1 MPTVRSISKP
11 MKKTRQEIIDSFELF
26 LKYIFQEI
34 QGKQLIGY
42 KKYIYKIVDTLQDLV
57 DGKLRNNHGDIKDI
71 IITIPPRFGKSEI
84 ANISFMAW
92 VMAKNPQANFLS
104 ISSSAKLA
112 TIMVGKTLDI
122 MKHPAYKKIAPL
134 TTISSSTKGR
144 LHFMTTKGGNVAG
157 IGAGGT
163 ITGRGAGS
171 SDILNK
177 EFAGAIIIDD
187 PLQAS
192 DTFTQKRNT
201 INEWF
206 FDAIFSRRNTTN
218 TPFIIIQQR
227 LHHNDLVGYILK
239 DAEPNQWEIINIP
252 AIDENGEPLLAERMP
267 LYKLEELKRRDP
279 HTFYTQYQQD
289 VTTFQQAY
297 LFGREFVFY
306 HEKIPEPI
314 FSFMTTD
321 FAISSKENADYTC
334 FILWYVVLIDAMPK
348 LVVASLKR
356 YKLTPSLAVDAFV
369 EFLKEI
375 KNNNVY
381 PKYVFFENVAQT
393 SIYKDFID
401 KLLQNEGLFA
411 SFINAT
417 AERNRDKITRFRE
430 IQYPYEKY
438 GLHLLEKNPNENH
451 ELTSELFDVTN
462 EIDDIPH
469 DDIVD
474 CIADA
479 FYYFYIDRGMWDAEI
494 LPYINNINEDNKTLI
509 DMFKEQLLEKEIKN

>member
-1 MPTVRSISKP
+1 
-11 MKKTRQEIIDSFELF
+11 MKKTSKEIRDSFQLF
-26 LKYIFQEI
+26 LSYTFANIHNK
-34 QGKQLIGY
+34 KLVGY
-42 KKYIYKIVDTLQDLV
+42 QKYIYKIVNTLQDLV
-57 DGKLRNNHGDIKDI
+57 DGKLRNDYGDIKDL

-84 ANISFMAW
+84 ANISFIAW
-92 VMAKNPQANFLS
+92 VMARNPKANFLT
-104 ISSSAKLA
+104 ISSSAKLS

-122 MKHPAYKKIAPL
+122 IKHNAYRSIAPE
-134 TTISSSTKGR
+134 TIISSSTKGR
-144 LHFMTTKGGNVAG
+144 LHFMTTQGGNVAG

-192 DTFTQKRNT
+192 DTFTAKRTT

-227 LHHNDLVGYILK
+227 LHHNDLVGYILQ
-239 DAEPNQWEIINIP
+239 DAPKNQWEVISIP

-267 LYKLEELKRRDP
+267 LYKLEELKKRDP

-289 VTTFQQAY
+289 VTTFQQIY
-297 LFGREFVFY
+297 LFDREHVIY
-306 HEKIPEPI
+306 HESLPEPI
-314 FSFMTTD
+314 FSFVTTD
-321 FAISSKENADYTC
+321 FAISSKENADFTC
-334 FILWYVVLIDAMPK
+334 FILWYVVLINKEPK
-348 LVVASLKR
+348 LAVKRLKR
-356 YKLTPSLAVDAFV
+356 LKMTPSLAVDCFIG
-369 EFLKEI
+369 FLEEI
-375 KNNNVY
+375 KEKNNLY

-401 KLLQNEGLFA
+401 KLVYHKNLNQ
-411 SFINAT
+411 FINAT

-438 GLHLLEKNPNENH
+438 KLHLYNENLNENH

-462 EIDDIPH
+462 DIDDLPH

-479 FYYFYIDRGMWDAEI
+479 FYYFYIDRGIWDAEVI
-494 LPYINNINEDNKTLI
+494 PYLNSIEEEKSIIEI
-509 DMFKEQLLEKEIKN
+509 FKEELNSLN

>member
-1 MPTVRSISKP
+1 
-11 MKKTRQEIIDSFELF
+11 MKKTAKEIINSFELF
-26 LKYIFQEI
+26 LKYTFQKI
-34 QGKQLIGY
+34 HGKKLVGY
-42 KKYIYKIVDTLQDLV
+42 RKYIYKIVDTLQDLV
-57 DGKLRNNHGDIKDI
+57 DGKLRNDHGDIKDLI
-71 IITIPPRFGKSEI
+71 INIPPRFGKSEI

-92 VMAKNPQANFLS
+92 VMARNPQANFLS

-112 TIMVGKTLDI
+112 AVMVKKTLDI
-122 MKHPAYKKIAPL
+122 INDRAYRQIAPL
-134 TTISSSTKGR
+134 TRIDPKKKSQSEFWTEKTRDAAEKGSVR
-144 LHFMTTKGGNVAG
+144 GV
-157 IGAGGT
+157 GAGGT
-163 ITGRGAGS
+163 ITGVGGGS
-171 SDILNK
+171 SNLLNK

-187 PLQAS
+187 ALQAS
-192 DTFTQKRNT
+192 DTFTAKRTT

-206 FDAIFSRRNTTN
+206 FEAVFSRRNTKN

-239 DAEPNQWEIINIP
+239 DANPNQWEVINIP
-252 AIDENGEPLLAERMP
+252 AIDEHGEPLLAERMP
-267 LYKLEELKRRDP
+267 LYELEELKRRSP

-289 VTTFQQAY
+289 VSIFQQTY

-306 HEKIPEPI
+306 HKCIEKPL
-314 FSFMTTD
+314 FAFMTTD

-334 FILWYVVLIDAMPK
+334 FILWYVVLINQEPK
-348 LVVASLKR
+348 LVVASSKR

-369 EFLKEI
+369 EFLKDI
-375 KNNNVY
+375 KNTNKVY
-381 PKYVFFENVAQT
+381 PKYIFFENVAQT

-401 KLLQNEGLFA
+401 KLLQSEGLFA
-411 SFINAT
+411 SFVNAT

-438 GLHLLEKNPNENH
+438 GLHLLEENVNENH

-462 EIDDIPH
+462 EIEDLPH

-479 FYYFYIDRGMWDAEI
+479 FYYFYIDRGMWDAEVTPI
-494 LPYINNINEDNKTLI
+494 LNEINNNKSLLDI
-509 DMFKEQLLEKEIKN
+509 FKEELRQLH